1 MLRPEWWRRRLRFA
15 GRLWVAL
22 VLAVLVFA
30 GGTAGAVV
38 FHKWWDGSVSAQN
51 ADRLERSVAARVSRV
66 KDGMTRYLD
75 ALRAVGALV
84 QSSTGAARTTG
95 AQFESFA
102 RGLHPDNRYTAMRSL
117 GWQVPVTRAG
127 VTDLAAKIRRDG
139 QPGYTIRP
147 PGARTEYAPL
157 VYQYRLGSVASR
169 PGDDRRADPAISAV
183 LDRTRD
189 SGEPGLVPAP
199 DARDRQAGDYLLFL
213 PIYQAFAPAR
223 ASLLGWVSAQIHAD
237 GFLTEALSGI
247 APGNAGVQLVDI
259 EDHRPIAA
267 DPDGFQPSGPY
278 ARTSDVTLAGRVW
291 RLYLTPLPNSIVI
304 QSADPTATLGLLGGI
319 ALSLLLAV
327 ITVMLAAQAETA
339 RALRTANNRS
349 ADMVAMLSHDARQP
363 LTTIINYSQLVL
375 DDLQDAVTHVPAA
388 PAGAPDA
395 RLRGG
400 TDIPHSLGRVIGAA
414 HRLNH
419 LVDDVLTTARLDAIP
434 THNARPVLI
443 DQIINEA
450 VSDSGAD
457 GMLIDTTAVQPAWAY
472 TDPTH
477 LRQIVANLI
486 GNALKYGAPPVTIS
500 TAVTDGVIIE
510 VTDNGPGVPAEFIG
524 RLFDRFTRATTV
536 TNKHGSGLGLYIV
549 QRLAEVNGGH
559 VTYTPRQPT
568 GACFTLTLPAAS
580 ADGTVADAD
589 QVAATGAARTG
600 R

>member
-15 GRLWVAL
+15 GTLWVAL
-22 VLAVLVFA
+22 VTAVLVFA

-38 FHKWWDGSVSAQN
+38 FHRWWVDTVAAQN
-51 ADRLERSVAARVSRV
+51 ADRLERSVASRVSRV
-66 KDGMTRYLD
+66 KDNMTRYLD

-84 QSSTGAARTTG
+84 QSSTGAALASG

-102 RGLHPDNRYTAMRSL
+102 QGLHLDQRYTGMQSL

-127 VTDLAAKIRRDG
+127 VADLVLRIRQDG

-147 PGARTEYAPL
+147 LGVRTEYAPL
-157 VYQYRLGSVASR
+157 VYQHRLESVESR
-169 PGDDRRADPAISAV
+169 PGDDRRADPVISAV

-199 DARDRQAGDYLLFL
+199 AAGGRQAGDYLLFL
-213 PIYQAFAPAR
+213 PVYQPTETASAPPGR

-237 GFLTEALSGI
+237 SFLTEALSGI
-247 APGNAGVQLVDI
+247 APGNAGVQLVDL
-259 EDHRPIAA
+259 EDQRPIAA
-267 DPDGFQPSGPY
+267 DPDGFLPSGPY
-278 ARTSDVTLAGRVW
+278 ARAADVTLAGRVW

-327 ITVMLAAQAETA
+327 ITVMLAAQAQSA
-339 RALRTANNRS
+339 RALRRANNRS

-375 DDLQDAVTHVPAA
+375 DDLQDAVTSVPAA
-388 PAGAPDA
+388 PAGAPDG
-395 RLRGG
+395 RLPGG

-434 THNARPVLI
+434 THNARPVLV

-457 GMLIDTTAVQPAWAY
+457 GMLIDTIAAQPAWAY

-477 LRQIVANLI
+477 LRQIIANLI

-500 TAVTDGVIIE
+500 TAVNDRVVIE
-510 VTDNGPGVPAEFIG
+510 VTDSGPGVPAEFIG
-524 RLFDRFTRATTV
+524 RLFDRFTRAATV

-580 ADGTVADAD
+580 AQENIATEAVGT
-589 QVAATGAARTG
+589 AR
-600 R
+600 